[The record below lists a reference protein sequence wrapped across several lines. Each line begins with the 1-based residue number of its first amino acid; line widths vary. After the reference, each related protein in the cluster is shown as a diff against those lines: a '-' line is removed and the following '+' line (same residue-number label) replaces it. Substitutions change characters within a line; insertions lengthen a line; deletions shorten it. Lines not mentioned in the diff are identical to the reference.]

1 MGQGRFGTT
10 PSRRRQQDL
19 AGPLQLPDCTL
30 QRLGPGLIVARH
42 PGSLPGVHF
51 RAGHPPRSV
60 SGLTPTRVPI
70 RLTAAVTDLGVAAIG
85 QRDMGEVGL
94 PALVRQ
100 VTLDPDPGPLG
111 PVARVRAILRRGSGS
126 ARSSSRRPGCPS
138 RRRGWRRSSE
148 GRRRSLQ
155 RSAPNRG
162 PPTTRPH
169 GRSDCCRAPARR
181 SAATPAAAIV
191 QAWLHLIALPAPST

>member
-42 PGSLPGVHF
+42 PGSLPGLHF

-70 RLTAAVTDLGVAAIG
+70 RLTAAVTGLGVAAIG

-100 VTLDPDPGPLG
+100 VALDPDPGPLG
-111 PVARVRAILRRGSGS
+111 PVARVRVILRRGSGPPDRRHAGRGVHLVGEDGGDRVRAGVAAS
-126 ARSSSRRPGCPS
+126 SHQLQTEARRRPDRMGGATAAGHQHDVVPS
-138 RRRGWRRSSE
+138 HPLPLSFR
-148 GRRRSLQ
+148 
-155 RSAPNRG
+155 
-162 PPTTRPH
+162 H
-169 GRSDCCRAPARR
+169 GSP
-181 SAATPAAAIV
+181 
-191 QAWLHLIALPAPST
+191 